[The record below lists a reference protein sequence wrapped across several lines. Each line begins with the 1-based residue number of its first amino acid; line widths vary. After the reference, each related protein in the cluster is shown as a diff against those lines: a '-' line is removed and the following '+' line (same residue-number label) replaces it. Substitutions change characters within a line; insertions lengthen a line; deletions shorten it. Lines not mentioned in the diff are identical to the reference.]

1 MISLQELILL
11 ESTRVN
17 KFSKILKQID
27 RPSGSRVAGVGVYR
41 PIRIVKNNEI
51 IHKIDSTDQ
60 WIRERSGIIERRYAS
75 SQETVAKMATE
86 ACLSALLDAK
96 IDALDIDLV
105 ILATAT
111 NPAQLPNLA
120 MEIATNIGAI
130 NAGAYDIGAACSGFS
145 YGLAIASSAILSGD
159 ARNVLIVG
167 SERMTDFVS
176 DTDRGTAFLFADGA
190 GAFVVTSSNKT
201 EISSPVWGS
210 DGNLNDW
217 ICMTKNWSTYMKEK
231 DGEFPALKME
241 GQKVFRWAI
250 TEMVGIAHRTL
261 EKAGIGVADLGAFVP
276 HQANQRITDHIAK
289 SLKLPD
295 HVAVARDGI
304 NMGNTTAATIPL
316 ALDTLRRNGE
326 VKSGDLALL
335 MGFGAGLA
343 YSGQVIVVP

>member
-17 KFSKILKQID
+17 KSSKMLKQID

-86 ACLSALLDAK
+86 ACLSALLDAE

-145 YGLAIASSAILSGD
+145 YGLAIASSAVLSGD

-176 DTDRGTAFLFADGA
+176 ETDRGTAFLFADGA
-190 GAFVVTSSNKT
+190 GAFVVTGSEKT

-217 ICMTKNWSTYMKEK
+217 ICMTKNWPTYMNEK
-231 DGEFPALKME
+231 DGDFPALKME

-261 EKAGIGVADLGAFVP
+261 EKAGIGVQDLGAFVP

-343 YSGQVIVVP
+343 YSGQVIVIP

>member
-1 MISLQELILL
+1 MKEIKNVS
-11 ESTRVN
+11 
-17 KFSKILKQID
+17 
-27 RPSGSRVAGVGVYR
+27 RPKGSRVSGIGVYR
-41 PIRIVKNNEI
+41 PKRKVTNDEI
-51 IHKIDSTDQ
+51 APLIDSSDK
-60 WIRERSGIIERRYAS
+60 WIRERSGIIERRYADDS
-75 SQETVAKMATE
+75 ETVSSMAAE
-86 ACLSALLDAK
+86 ACEQALKDSK
-96 IDALDIDLV
+96 ISSKDIDLV

-120 MEIATNIGAI
+120 MEIATKIDAT

-145 YGLAIASSAILSGD
+145 YGLSIASQAVLSGD
-159 ARNVLIVG
+159 CNNVIIVG

-176 DTDRGTAFLFADGA
+176 EKDRGTAFLFADGA
-190 GAFVVTSSNKT
+190 GAFVVSASEKT
-201 EISSPVWGS
+201 EISAPTWGA

-217 ICMTKNWSTYMKEK
+217 ICMTKDWPTYMNEK
-231 DGEFPALKME
+231 DGDFPALKME

-250 TEMVGIAHRTL
+250 TEMVGIAHKTL
-261 EKAGIGVADLGAFVP
+261 EKAGIGVEDLGAFVP

-289 SLKLPD
+289 SLNLPP
-295 HVAVARDGI
+295 HVAIARDGI

>member
-17 KFSKILKQID
+17 KSSKILKQID

-105 ILATAT
+105 ILATST

-145 YGLAIASSAILSGD
+145 YGLAIASSAVLSGD

-176 DTDRGTAFLFADGA
+176 ETDRGTAFLFADGA
-190 GAFVVTSSNKT
+190 GAFVVTGSEKT

-217 ICMTKNWSTYMKEK
+217 ICMTKNWPTYMNEK
-231 DGEFPALKME
+231 DGDFPALKME

-261 EKAGIGVADLGAFVP
+261 EKAGIGVQDLGAFVP

>member
-1 MISLQELILL
+1 MKEIKNMS
-11 ESTRVN
+11 
-17 KFSKILKQID
+17 
-27 RPSGSRVAGVGVYR
+27 RPKGSRVSGIGVYR
-41 PIRIVKNNEI
+41 PKRKVTNDEI
-51 IHKIDSTDQ
+51 APLIDSSDK
-60 WIRERSGIIERRYAS
+60 WIRERSGIIQRRYAS
-75 SQETVAKMATE
+75 DEETVAAMAIA
-86 ACLSALLDAK
+86 ACLEALKDSK
-96 IDALDIDLV
+96 ISSMDVDLV

-120 MEIATNIGAI
+120 MEIATKIGATK
-130 NAGAYDIGAACSGFS
+130 AGAYDIGAACSGFS
-145 YGLAIASSAILSGD
+145 YGLSIASQAVLSGD
-159 ARNVLIVG
+159 CRNVLIVG

-176 DTDRGTAFLFADGA
+176 EKDRGTAFLFADGA
-190 GAFVVTSSNKT
+190 GAFVVSPSEKT
-201 EISSPVWGS
+201 EISAPTWGA

-217 ICMTKNWSTYMKEK
+217 ICMTKDWPTYMNEK
-231 DGEFPALKME
+231 DGDFPALKME

-250 TEMVGIAHRTL
+250 TEMVGIAHKTL
-261 EKAGIGVADLGAFVP
+261 EKAGLGVEDLSAFVP

-289 SLKLPD
+289 SLNLPP
-295 HVAVARDGI
+295 HVAIARDGV

>member
-1 MISLQELILL
+1 MISLQDLILL

-17 KFSKILKQID
+17 KSSKILKQID

-145 YGLAIASSAILSGD
+145 YGLAIASSAVLSGD

-176 DTDRGTAFLFADGA
+176 ETDRGTAFLFADGA
-190 GAFVVTSSNKT
+190 GAFVVTGSEKT

-217 ICMTKNWSTYMKEK
+217 ICMTKNWPTYMNEK
-231 DGEFPALKME
+231 DGDFPALKME

-261 EKAGIGVADLGAFVP
+261 EKAGIGVQDLGAFVP